1 MQVLQPTVVDS
12 SAFQVWKDEAF
23 ELWTSVWGSIYP
35 SSSASRKVIAG
46 IAATYYHVYMV
57 DNNFVDGDIFAAFKH
72 LLNVD
77 PYAGSPVHC

>member
-35 SSSASRKVIAG
+35 SSSASRRVRSRPSSTVSK
-46 IAATYYHVYMV
+46 AATPRK
-57 DNNFVDGDIFAAFKH
+57 NGRCASRTSRSTTRK
-72 LLNVD
+72 
-77 PYAGSPVHC
+77 